1 MNSGVPSQPAHS
13 GSRRRAPRP
22 AAGPASFLPASWT
35 REATCATADPDLFFP
50 EDSRSPVTEAKDIC
64 AGCPV
69 RPECLQYSLDAAEEF
84 GVWGGLTEKERRN
97 LLRSRNGQPGNP
109 RPRGSDVA

>member
-1 MNSGVPSQPAHS
+1 MNSGVPAQPAPRH
-13 GSRRRAPRP
+13 RAARPPR
-22 AAGPASFLPASWT
+22 GPASLPTPSWM
-35 REATCATADPDLFFP
+35 REAACTTADPDLFFP
-50 EDSRSPVTEAKDIC
+50 EDSRSPATEAKEIC
-64 AGCPV
+64 AACPA

-97 LLRSRNGQPGNP
+97 LARARDRHPGNA